1 MQDFHKLEVWKKAHH
16 LTLNVFKA
24 AEQQAM
30 RDSFL
35 SAQLR
40 RTGVVIST
48 RITEG
53 CTKESNPEFARCL
66 QLSRASCYELEYL
79 ILLARDLEYLA
90 IETHDSLFTQLV
102 EVRKMLS
109 GLLRTL

>member
-1 MQDFHKLEVWKKAHH
+1 MEESAH

-24 AEQQAM
+24 ADQQTM

-53 CTKESNPEFARCL
+53 CTKENNVEFARCL
-66 QLSRASCYELEYL
+66 HRSRASCYELEYL
-79 ILLARDLEYLA
+79 ILLARDLQYLA
-90 IETHDSLFTQLV
+90 IEAHDGLFNQLV

>member
-24 AEQQAM
+24 ADQQAM

-35 SAQLR
+35 SAQLH

-53 CTKESNPEFARCL
+53 CTKENNVEFARCL
-66 QLSRASCYELEYL
+66 YLSRASCYEL
-79 ILLARDLEYLA
+79 A
-90 IETHDSLFTQLV
+90 ISPAICNISQSKPTKACST
-102 EVRKMLS
+102 S
-109 GLLRTL
+109 